1 MSSGAGEGYIGK
13 SFNFRHSGRVVTVQS
28 VLGEGGFSLVFLVT
42 TPSNQRYALKRMCVN
57 NEHDLESCRREI
69 AIVKS
74 TYNGHKNAVKYVD
87 SMETVQKQGIYE
99 ILLLMQYCSGEAD
112 SNSITSRAFVL
123 SSLMGVLTEVY
134 NVEVID

>member
-69 AIVKS
+69 AIVVSLSLGEWAWSLKYVAS
-74 TYNGHKNAVKYVD
+74 VTEIDLQWTQECCEIRRLYGNCAEAGHLRDPSSNAVL
-87 SMETVQKQGIYE
+87 QW
-99 ILLLMQYCSGEAD
+99 
-112 SNSITSRAFVL
+112 
-123 SSLMGVLTEVY
+123 
-134 NVEVID
+134 